1 MTAIDN
7 TPYNKNFLSPLNFV
21 FQIKRSPHLNFFV
34 QQVNLPSISVNFP
47 EQPNPFVHIPI
58 SGEHLEFGTLRVSF
72 KVDEDM
78 QNWFEVHNWIRN
90 LGFPFEYEE
99 YKKLATAPKSS
110 GEGIVSDI
118 TLVILNQVKLPAFE
132 ITFRDAFPVSLS
144 DLQFD
149 VTEETVNYITA
160 SVEFKYVL
168 YDVVKL

>member
-58 SGEHLEFGTLRVSF
+58 SGEHIEFGTLRASF
-72 KVDEDM
+72 NVDEDM

>member
-58 SGEHLEFGTLRVSF
+58 SGEHIEFGTLRASF

>member
-7 TPYNKNFLSPLNFV
+7 TPYNKNFLSPLNIV

-34 QQVNLPSISVNFP
+34 QQVNLPSVSVNFP

-78 QNWFEVHNWIRN
+78 QNWFEVHNWIRK
-90 LGFPFEYEE
+90 LGFPYEFEE
-99 YKKLATAPKSS
+99 YKKLTAAPKAS

-160 SVEFKYVL
+160 SADFKYVL